1 MARPKKTQ
9 IELEPE
15 IKTDLPEE
23 ENLLEEITYEQF
35 DDKPFEPELN
45 KQEKPSTRLAR
56 VVLILRHKEPKEII
70 IEILS
75 NKTGER
81 IQYNPELHSSLK
93 PGDILNVP

>member
-56 VVLILRHKEPKEII
+56 VVFFFKTQRTKRNYHRNII
-70 IEILS
+70 KQ
-75 NKTGER
+75 NR
-81 IQYNPELHSSLK
+81 
-93 PGDILNVP
+93 